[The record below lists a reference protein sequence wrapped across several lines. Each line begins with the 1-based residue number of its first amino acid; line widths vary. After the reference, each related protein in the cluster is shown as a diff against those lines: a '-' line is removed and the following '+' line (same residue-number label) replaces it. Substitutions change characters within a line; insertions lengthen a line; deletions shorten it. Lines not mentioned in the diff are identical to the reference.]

1 MALVATTNI
10 VYIPTFDADTGTYVD
25 VSPFKKGS
33 RKNPSYE
40 CRCKLDGKSFTTK
53 TQFDA
58 HCKTQTHKNFIQ
70 NYEMYYKD
78 TDKANQEIRD
88 LKIQC
93 GKYDKRVREYR
104 HKLEVANAY
113 LNQERKKN
121 KLLTNELQKHQDKE
135 MMLIN
140 DASDDEDDL
149 FLECN

>member
-10 VYIPTFDADTGTYVD
+10 VYIPTFDADTGTYID

-88 LKIQC
+88 LKVQC

-104 HKLEVANAY
+104 HKLEVAND
-113 LNQERKKN
+113 LLKKEREKTQ
-121 KLLTNELQKHQDKE
+121 LLRLEIQMYQDRDLS
-135 MMLIN
+135 M
-140 DASDDEDDL
+140 SDEEDVFHDT
-149 FLECN
+149 

>member
-25 VSPFKKGS
+25 ESPFKKGS

-78 TDKANQEIRD
+78 TDKVNQEIRD
-88 LKIQC
+88 LKVQC
-93 GKYDKRVREYR
+93 GRSDKLVREYR
-104 HKLEVANAY
+104 HKLEVANSH
-113 LNQERKKN
+113 LNQEREDN
-121 KLLTNELQKHQDKE
+121 RSLRREIQAYQDRELA
-135 MMLIN
+135 M
-140 DASDDEDDL
+140 SDEEDVFHDT
-149 FLECN
+149 